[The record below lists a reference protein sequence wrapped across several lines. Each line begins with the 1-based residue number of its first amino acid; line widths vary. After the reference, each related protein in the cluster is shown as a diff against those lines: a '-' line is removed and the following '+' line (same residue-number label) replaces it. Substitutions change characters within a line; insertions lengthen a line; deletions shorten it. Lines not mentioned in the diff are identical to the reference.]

1 MTTASTGPQASL
13 LLSRLPSARHEVNGV
28 PPEDRAQ
35 ARERAAAIVAE
46 QLRDALQPGG
56 LSVSPMG
63 AAWSTDID
71 AYLLRAVSPEQLR
84 QAGWLPFDGVLER
97 IGSAGRGRWL
107 VMDGDDPLVIA
118 DLHVGPP
125 PDPVTAVL
133 HRVRHRGELRLREVL
148 ELLALRD
155 AGHPLP
161 AEDRAVRL
169 ALEFAEGTHVAELPV
184 AIGSRAQLRLAPR
197 RKIAGSVRR
206 SLRPRLGIAI
216 SGVDGAGKSTVAQ
229 MLLGDLARS
238 GIPCERVWTR
248 PGLRIGALGRV
259 SKVVKRVIRDNPAPA
274 VRRMG
279 KGHDPATVRSRRGV
293 VGWVWCFLVTCSFVM
308 DVRRRHL
315 AGRGILLYDR
325 HLLDALATLRFA
337 YGGIDT
343 RPHEA
348 VVSRLVP
355 KVVATFYL
363 DLPAEVA
370 QRRKPDDVFGA
381 HAVAHQLETYA
392 SALLTRP
399 DVHVLDALQ
408 TPRTLA
414 SEVLRA
420 LAQGAEADRRTRARR
435 PA

>member
-13 LLSRLPSARHEVNGV
+13 LLSRLPSARHEINGV
-28 PPEDRAQ
+28 PPEDRAR
-35 ARERAAAIVAE
+35 ARERAAAIVAGE
-46 QLRDALQPGG
+46 LRDVLAPGG
-56 LSVSPMG
+56 LSVSPLG

-71 AYLLRAVSPEQLR
+71 AYLLRAVSPERLHG
-84 QAGWLPFDGVLER
+84 AGWLAFDGVLER
-97 IGSAGRGRWL
+97 IGSPGRGRWL

-133 HRVRHRGELRLREVL
+133 RRVRRRGELRLREVL

-155 AGHPLP
+155 AGHLLP

-169 ALEFAEGTHVAELPV
+169 ALELSDGADLAGLPAAV
-184 AIGSRAQLRLAPR
+184 GSRAQPQLARGR
-197 RKIAGSVRR
+197 RIAGRVRR
-206 SLRPRLGIAI
+206 SRRPRLSIAI
-216 SGVDGAGKSTVAQ
+216 SGVDGAGKSTLAQ
-229 MLLGDLARS
+229 MLLDDLARS
-238 GIPCERVWTR
+238 GVPCERVWTR

-259 SKVVKRVIRDNPAPA
+259 GKMVKRVIRDDPAPA
-274 VRRMG
+274 VQRLG
-279 KGHDPATVRSRRGV
+279 KGDAPATVRSRRGV
-293 VGWVWCFLVTCSFVM
+293 MGWGWSFLVTCSFVI

-343 RPHEA
+343 RLHEA
-348 VVSRLVP
+348 VVRRLVP
-355 KVVATFYL
+355 KVFATFYL

-370 QRRKPDDVFGA
+370 QERKPDEVFGA
-381 HAVAHQLETYA
+381 CAVTHQLETYA
-392 SALLTRP
+392 SALLTLP
-399 DVHVLDALQ
+399 GVHALDALRP
-408 TPRTLA
+408 PRTLA

-420 LAQGAEADRRTRARR
+420 LAQKQAA
-435 PA
+435 